1 MKNISLQEQMTRRDK
16 IVKDQVIEMLIDEGY
31 GTYAKRLKEF
41 DFLVTDFCHGSY
53 IKVACMFPDTG
64 EICINP
70 DFLKDEKTFKQVSV
84 VVRHELLHFLL
95 VHEKRFYDHLK
106 KTDPDFARSYRRAS
120 IHQLANYAMD

>member
-41 DFLVTDFCHGSY
+41 DFLVTDFCHGNY

-70 DFLKDEKTFKQVSV
+70 DFLKDEKSFKQVSV

-120 IHQLANYAMD
+120 IHELANYAMD